1 MKPIIRVGI
10 IGCGDVT
17 EVKSGPAFQK
27 AAGSELAVVMRRDA
41 EKVADYARRHGVAR
55 YTTDANDILNDPAI
69 DLVYVATPP
78 HMHAHYTIEAAR
90 HGKAVYV
97 EKPMA
102 RTVAEARAMAEAC
115 RAHDVPL
122 FVAYYRRGQPRF
134 NNARELAASGG
145 LGEIRAFDYLYTNP
159 VPTYPKH
166 RAWLGDPELAG
177 GGQLFDIGS
186 HMMDAITFML
196 GAPQRM
202 ETMTANRSGGNAPD
216 THSAILKLQD
226 GVQGS
231 INLCFSA
238 DGRRDALTILGSK
251 GSLTMSLMN
260 YTDVV
265 VKRGDTAESL
275 PFPMPEHVQQPW
287 IQRVINTMRGLDT
300 LDTTA
305 RDALQ
310 TQELL
315 EAMHLGRSWQAQ
327 KGN

>member
-1 MKPIIRVGI
+1 M
-10 IGCGDVT
+10 
-17 EVKSGPAFQK
+17 
-27 AAGSELAVVMRRDA
+27 
-41 EKVADYARRHGVAR
+41 
-55 YTTDANDILNDPAI
+55 
-69 DLVYVATPP
+69 
-78 HMHAHYTIEAAR
+78 
-90 HGKAVYV
+90 
-97 EKPMA
+97 
-102 RTVAEARAMAEAC
+102 
-115 RAHDVPL
+115 
-122 FVAYYRRGQPRF
+122 
-134 NNARELAASGG
+134 AASGG
-145 LGEIRAFDYLYTNP
+145 LGEIRAFDYLYTP
-159 VPTYPKH
+159 CPPTLSTVPGM
-166 RAWLGDPELAG
+166 GDPELAG

-216 THSAILKLQD
+216 THSAILKLQN

-265 VKRGDTAESL
+265 VKRGDTAESYPSPCRSMCSSPDPAGYHTL
-275 PFPMPEHVQQPW
+275 
-287 IQRVINTMRGLDT
+287 RGLDT